1 VARRP
6 VDKHG
11 TAIAA
16 VSLEVAIDRSTG
28 VSDLLKPMSIHR
40 NKLTFA
46 LLLAV
51 LLATV
56 ALGAKKP
63 ADKAEAKD
71 DAKGDAVS
79 IKEMKFDPATI
90 TVKPGTT
97 VTWTNKDDHDHTVF
111 ANDESFKSGNLS
123 HGEKFEHKFDK
134 KGKFKYAC
142 SYHPRMKGTVVV
154 SDD

>member
-1 VARRP
+1 MC
-6 VDKHG
+6 
-11 TAIAA
+11 
-16 VSLEVAIDRSTG
+16 
-28 VSDLLKPMSIHR
+28 VSDLLKPMSLNRI
-40 NKLTFA
+40 NFKLA

-56 ALGAKKP
+56 ALGAGAKKP
-63 ADKAEAKD
+63 AEKAPAKD
-71 DAKGDAVS
+71 DAKGDVVS

-97 VTWTNKDDHDHTVF
+97 VTWTNKDDHDHTVV
-111 ANDESFKSGNLS
+111 ASDESFKSGNLS
-123 HGEKFEHKFDK
+123 HGEKFEHKFEK

-154 SDD
+154 ADD

>member
-1 VARRP
+1 
-6 VDKHG
+6 
-11 TAIAA
+11 
-16 VSLEVAIDRSTG
+16 
-28 VSDLLKPMSIHR
+28 VSDLMR
-40 NKLTFA
+40 RMATNRANFTFA
-46 LLLAV
+46 LVLAV

-56 ALGAKKP
+56 ALGAKKTG
-63 ADKAEAKD
+63 DKAEAKD

-79 IKEMKFDPATI
+79 IKDMKFDPATI

-97 VTWTNKDDHDHTVF
+97 VTWTNKDDRDHTVL
-111 ANDESFKSGNLS
+111 ANDESFKSGNIG
-123 HGEKFEHKFDK
+123 HGEKFEHKFEK